1 MPRAPGFVRD
11 AGGADRSVTVLRPIL
26 AQASSAPQQSA
37 PRSQGEGLWGAATN
51 FIVIPNCRLTT
62 TTKEDVPSQRDGV
75 LDFIGVEL
83 KEGEQ
88 PRPGEEVYEVKVD
101 NTTKHYR
108 LLKEG
113 DRVEAGQLLAQV
125 DDTLAR
131 ADAAIKQAKLE
142 AARADKDASDKTRDE
157 AEQRYYTQQ
166 KLYNNNVRGSTS
178 LEDLRG
184 AKLTWDKYKSEAIS
198 KQEAIKVSQQELH
211 QALKIVEMHQIKSK
225 ISGIVKIIYKHCGEA
240 VRNAGPQD
248 PVLQIQ
254 NFDVLHAEGMMD
266 VQYLSAVKKG
276 DTVIVEPTVREG
288 ARQTFSGHRLEIT
301 GVAVSKDPR
310 KPLIVS
316 SSDDGTIMVWQRSS
330 GLPIRVLNNRS
341 PVKAVACTPPG
352 SDANLCLSGDLDGN
366 ARIWDLDSS
375 EEKPIRELKDAHK
388 GPIRCVAFSLD
399 GKLCATGGEDSYIK
413 LWDTATGSL
422 LYRIPG
428 ESGAPGHRSSV
439 TSLHFTPQGELI
451 SASTDKTVRFWK
463 LSSVNAEEIETLQRR
478 SIDVPQLGVSLDGK
492 HVIDE
497 QGAKEMRVLSWP
509 GLRTEEI
516 LENTSQS
523 SGFKTVALF
532 SPDGRLLLTSSGTD
546 GVFQLWRLDKRRSN
560 ELRLLVPGM
569 RSEATCAA
577 FSPDGSFVV
586 GGIKDRKVYVWPTP
600 TKEEIDRQILAK
612 VINVEPLLEGVDNK
626 VRIVAELANPADRPL
641 VSGDLVTLVAIPE
654 R

>member
-1 MPRAPGFVRD
+1 V
-11 AGGADRSVTVLRPIL
+11 
-26 AQASSAPQQSA
+26 QSA
-37 PRSQGEGLWGAATN
+37 PRPQGEGLWGAATS
-51 FIVIPNCRLTT
+51 FVVIPNCRLTT
-62 TTKEDVPSQRDGV
+62 TTKEEVPSQRDGV
-75 LDFIGVEL
+75 LDFLGVEL
-83 KEGEQ
+83 KEGER
-88 PRPGEEVYEVKVD
+88 PRPGEEIYEVKLE
-101 NTTKHYR
+101 NATKYYR
-108 LLKEG
+108 QLKEG
-113 DRVEAGQLLAQV
+113 DRVEAGQVLAQV

-131 ADAAIKQAKLE
+131 ADSAIKKAKLE
-142 AARADKDASDKTRDE
+142 AAKADKDASDKTRDE
-157 AEQRYYTQQ
+157 AAERYSTQMR
-166 KLYNNNVRGSTS
+166 LWSNGVRNATS
-178 LEDLRG
+178 MEDVRG
-184 AKLTWDKYKSEAIS
+184 AKLAWDRYRYEAIS
-198 KQEAIKVSQQELH
+198 KEAAIKVAEQELH
-211 QALKIVEMHQIKSK
+211 QAIKTVDMHQIKSK
-225 ISGIVKIIYKHCGEA
+225 ISGMVKVIYKHRGEA

-254 NFDVLHAEGMMD
+254 NFDLLHAEGMMD

-276 DTVIVEPTVREG
+276 DSVIVEPTLREG

-310 KPLIVS
+310 NPLIVS
-316 SSDDGTIMVWQRSS
+316 GSDDGTIMVWQRSS
-330 GLPIRVLNNRS
+330 SLPIRVLNNRS

-352 SDANLCLSGDLDGN
+352 SDANLCLSGDHDGN
-366 ARIWDLDSS
+366 ARLWDLDST
-375 EEKPIRELKDAHK
+375 EEKPIRELKHADRGA
-388 GPIRCVAFSLD
+388 IRCVAFSLD
-399 GKLCATGGEDSYIK
+399 GKVCATGGDDSHIK
-413 LWDTATGSL
+413 LWDVATGNL

-428 ESGAPGHRSSV
+428 ENGAPGHRDSV

-451 SASTDKTVRFWK
+451 SASPDHTVRFWK
-463 LSSVNAEEIETLQRR
+463 LSSVSAEESETLQRR

-492 HVIDE
+492 HVVDE

-523 SGFKTVALF
+523 SSFKTLALF

-546 GVFQLWRLDKRRSN
+546 GVLQLWRLDKKRSSV
-560 ELRLLVPGM
+560 LRELVPGM

-600 TKEEIDRQILAK
+600 TKEEIDRQIFAK

-626 VRIVAELANPADRPL
+626 VRIVAELTNPADRPL

-654 R
+654 K